1 MCFSGQRERRDSML
15 AYISTRYRIVLL
27 VCMVASIGYANIGY
41 PQQSIPQKYDNSEL
55 LEAAGDPATRMLEGV
70 ERFLDRQLDQ
80 SIATSSRAWP
90 IPVEKPTVPAKAR
103 EHYLAA
109 TKPLRSL
116 LPERIGLVDVRSHGT
131 HFVKQY
137 RFGNNPVLY
146 QDPNL
151 TVHEVSW
158 EVFPGV
164 QATGLAIQPKEIT
177 FCVIAIPDA
186 EQMPEDLCGA
196 KESNATYAMEIACA
210 GGFVV
215 IPTVISRTESPRN
228 GRSVLTDQEF
238 LYRSAIVLGRHVLG
252 HEVSVVQSA
261 IDSIKTLH
269 PNLPVGIVG
278 WGEGGWIA
286 LHSAA
291 IDERIDVALVSG
303 HFAPRHRVWQ
313 EPMHRNIH
321 GLLPQY
327 SDASLAALVAPRKLI
342 VDFSPGPNVDI
353 HGTGAAPGRIT
364 GPTPTDALMEF
375 QRATDMLSP
384 WDLHD
389 VIEQVQSDSRPGQP
403 SLASCN
409 RFSSLLSKSPVLR
422 ESTTLSSEM
431 EAWSHPIPRD
441 VRQKTHVDM
450 WDRHQQRILESIHL
464 ERNQYWSKLD
474 TSTTQKFQSS
484 VEPYRDA
491 FRNEIIGSWELPKL
505 PMRARSRRIDTK
517 PELVSYEVEIE
528 VFEDVIAQGILIL
541 PPRTN
546 RQGTVLHSDSSDALR
561 KPCVVF
567 QHGLE
572 GRPMDTIVGDHPA
585 YHDVASRLAMEGYV
599 VFAPQ
604 NLYLFKDKFRVL
616 QRKSNPLGKTLF
628 STMVAQHERIVE
640 WLSSLPDVDSK
651 RIAFYGL
658 SYGGKSAMRIPA
670 LVPGYC
676 MSICSAD
683 FNDWVWKNAS
693 TNSPY
698 SYVWT
703 MEYEIFEY
711 DLGRKFNYAEMATLI
726 APRPFMVERGHFD
739 GVAPDERVGLEFA
752 KVNRLYAG
760 LLRLPDRCRI
770 EWFPGPHTINGQG
783 TFEFLAK
790 HLKSE

>member
-41 PQQSIPQKYDNSEL
+41 PQQSIPQKYDNTEL
-55 LEAAGDPATRMLEGV
+55 LEATSDPATRMLEGV

-80 SIATSSRAWP
+80 SIETSSLAWP
-90 IPVEKPTVPAKAR
+90 TPGERPTGPAHATER
-103 EHYLAA
+103 YLEA
-109 TKPLRSL
+109 TKTFRTL
-116 LPERIGLVDVRSHGT
+116 LAERIGLVDVRSNGT

-137 RFGNNPVLY
+137 RIGNNPVLY

-164 QATGLAIQPKEIT
+164 QATGLAIQPKET
-177 FCVIAIPDA
+177 MFCVIAIPDA
-186 EQMPEDLCGA
+186 GQMPEDLCGA
-196 KESNATYAMEIACA
+196 KESNATYAMEIARA

-261 IDSIKTLH
+261 LGCIKALH
-269 PNLPVGIVG
+269 SNLPVGVVG

-321 GLLPQY
+321 GLLPHY
-327 SDASLAALVAPRKLI
+327 SDAQLAALVAPRNLV
-342 VDFSPGPNVDI
+342 VDLSPGPEVVI
-353 HGTGAAPGRIT
+353 RGMGAAPGRIT
-364 GPTPTDALMEF
+364 GPAPAEALKELR
-375 QRATDMLSP
+375 RATEMLSS
-384 WDLHD
+384 WNLQSS
-389 VIEQVQSDSRPGQP
+389 IEQVQSDVRTGQP

-409 RFSSLLSKSPVLR
+409 RFVSLLRKAPTSIETSQTPLNHID
-422 ESTTLSSEM
+422 
-431 EAWSHPIPRD
+431 WSHPIPSDIR
-441 VRQKTHVDM
+441 RKEQLEM
-450 WDRHQQRILESIHL
+450 WDRHQQRILDSIHL
-464 ERNQYWSKLD
+464 ERNRYWSKLD
-474 TSTTQKFQSS
+474 TSSLERFQDS
-484 VEPYRDA
+484 VGPYRKA
-491 FRNEIIGSWELPKL
+491 FRDEIIGTWNIPKL
-505 PMRARSRRIDTK
+505 PMRARSRLIDTK
-517 PELVSYEVEIE
+517 PGLISYEVEME
-528 VFEDVIAQGILIL
+528 VYEDVIAQGILIL
-541 PPRTN
+541 PPSPKNHKTMLN
-546 RQGTVLHSDSSDALR
+546 ADGTPNR
-561 KPCVVF
+561 KPCIVF

-676 MSICSAD
+676 LSICSAD

-790 HLKSE
+790 HLRSE